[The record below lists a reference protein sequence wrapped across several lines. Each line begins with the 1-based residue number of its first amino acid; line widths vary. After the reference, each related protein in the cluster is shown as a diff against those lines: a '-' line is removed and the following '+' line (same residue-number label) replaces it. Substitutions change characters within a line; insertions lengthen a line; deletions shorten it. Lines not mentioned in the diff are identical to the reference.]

1 MTTRTTTRL
10 VTFRK
15 TFGLAGVDR
24 TLPPGD
30 YRVDMDEDLID
41 GLSFL
46 AWRRTSTIIHL
57 PAQSH
62 RASWSEAVIIDP
74 QDLQQAEDRDA
85 EDMAAPESLPARMR
99 AS

>member
-15 TFGLAGVDR
+15 TFSLAEVDR

-30 YRVDMDEDLID
+30 YRVDIDEDLID
-41 GLSFL
+41 GLSFV

-62 RASWSEAVIIDP
+62 PAGWSESVIIDP
-74 QDLQQAEDRDA
+74 QNLQQAQDRDA
-85 EDMAAPESLPARMR
+85 GEMQASAPLPERARM
-99 AS
+99 S